1 MLTSYPLFIKM
12 GIKIRNTD
20 ENNPLQQIK
29 HDRWIEVKKK
39 DTFNEISY
47 ASTSGSL
54 IQVFSDNQL
63 YNKLISRQF
72 KNPHKV
78 KQYFVLQ
85 LFYLIYVLLSLFY
98 SEVDYTN
105 LIIEMSIGQVIWY
118 IGVCL
123 RIVIVWHWFYMQP
136 YILKTFVSV
145 YLISFSLIVLII

>member
-1 MLTSYPLFIKM
+1 MQHI
-12 GIKIRNTD
+12 I
-20 ENNPLQQIK
+20 
-29 HDRWIEVKKK
+29 HDWWTEVKNE
-39 DTFNEISY
+39 DTFNERSY

-72 KNPHKV
+72 KDPHKV

-85 LFYLIYVLLSLFY
+85 LFYFIYVRLSLFY
-98 SEVDYTN
+98 SKVDYTN

-118 IGVCL
+118 IGVFV

-145 YLISFSLIVLII
+145 YLISFSLIVLLI